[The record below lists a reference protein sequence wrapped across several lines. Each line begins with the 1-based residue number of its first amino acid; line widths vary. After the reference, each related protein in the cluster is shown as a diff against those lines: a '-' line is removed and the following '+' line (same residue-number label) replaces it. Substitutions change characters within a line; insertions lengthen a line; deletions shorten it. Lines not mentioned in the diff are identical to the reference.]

1 MARRTPQG
9 EGLAVWVVLAADL
22 LAVLVVYSVLDPSE
36 LYKVSGEGLGG
47 GLSRALVLLNFPMA
61 LAAIP
66 LVLLAMDS
74 LSRRAWLVG
83 APALA
88 LCAFV
93 AVPGVIDPDDLDA
106 RLVNA
111 IPALGVVLAL
121 GLTIA
126 AGGTAGWAFAPARRG
141 DRARIAV
148 SAVLVVVS
156 LPWIAAELGK
166 HFPQGIFLTTE
177 LYAEPHQPPA
187 AAVHLG
193 HHHGMSGLLLA
204 TAALLLSRS
213 SLLLPT
219 LRRTYAVLLSLMLSY
234 GLANIANDSWHEQV
248 VKRGWTSTD
257 IPGAT
262 LPAANLTWAV
272 VLVATGVLYA
282 LGFGRPDERGVTG
295 DNHLR

>member
-47 GLSRALVLLNFPMA
+47 GLSRALVLLNFPIA

-74 LSRRAWLVG
+74 LSRRAWLAG

-106 RLVNA
+106 RPVNA

-126 AGGTAGWAFAPARRG
+126 AGRAAGWAFAPARRG

-148 SAVLVVVS
+148 AAVLVVVS
-156 LPWIAAELGK
+156 LPWIAAELGM
-166 HFPQGIFLTTE
+166 HFPQGVFLTTE
-177 LYAEPHQPPA
+177 LYAEPHQSPTP
-187 AAVHLG
+187 AVHLG

-204 TAALLLSRS
+204 TGALLLSRPR
-213 SLLLPT
+213 LLLPS
-219 LRRTYAVLLSLMLSY
+219 LRRIYAVLLCLMLSY
-234 GLANIANDSWHEQV
+234 GLANIANDFWHEQV
-248 VKRGWTSTD
+248 VKRGWTATD

-282 LGFGRPDERGVTG
+282 LGFGRPDEGALTG
-295 DNHLR
+295 DNHVR